1 MHKSSNTLR
10 EKKGL
15 GGLEV
20 AMFRQWVP
28 RVPVCP
34 PSFLPAAH
42 DLFFPLP
49 TCLPSIL
56 PAALPPA
63 HLLPFFPPSF
73 VRSSVFRRCRC
84 CCAARLLQAVSSI
97 CVHIWGGGGASS
109 SPSTSACDGRWCT
122 WSHPETQVTHFTY
135 SLTSVFLSISTLSGV
150 SVWKYEQ
157 QRLWPVCFTAF
168 PACLLS
174 VSLVP
179 RTLLLVHCADPIS
192 PAAASS
198 GASSLQM
205 LLIVAVD
212 SAILIAACS
221 FPKYFTTSC
230 I

>member
-1 MHKSSNTLR
+1 MHKSCNTLR

-84 CCAARLLQAVSSI
+84 CCAARLLQQCPRSVCTSEEDSEHHRRRRRRHAMVDDALDLIPKPKSPISLTAWRPCSFQSVRFLVCLSGSTSSGYGLLLYSFSCLSTICLSSVEDSPPRSLCGSNKPSSSI
-97 CVHIWGGGGASS
+97 IRS
-109 SPSTSACDGRWCT
+109 
-122 WSHPETQVTHFTY
+122 Q
-135 SLTSVFLSISTLSGV
+135 
-150 SVWKYEQ
+150 
-157 QRLWPVCFTAF
+157 
-168 PACLLS
+168 
-174 VSLVP
+174 
-179 RTLLLVHCADPIS
+179 
-192 PAAASS
+192 
-198 GASSLQM
+198 
-205 LLIVAVD
+205 
-212 SAILIAACS
+212 
-221 FPKYFTTSC
+221 
-230 I
+230 